1 MTLAVFL
8 LPHVINEPEVLEF
21 VENKLT
27 VPKDELLSKL
37 RNGDDHKTVLSSEEL
52 RATVGFLYETVG
64 IMKVVSVSWTY
75 PVKGEIGIFSHKNR
89 FFAVSE
95 GDLIGPC
102 DHFENFRLPLEAVD
116 LDVHTDCDNEFSR
129 RVIDHLLSHRNGE
142 RVVVNGAEKIRIDN
156 RLLAVPDV
164 SCCDDC
170 PDESNCRHVFGI
182 VDDTSSILFGGYLF
196 DKQLSLG
203 KILSNTFS
211 SLGNGAVPNWERDG
225 DRNSKLISR
234 LFETYHK
241 RNAGG
246 LSGIMRNEQ
255 FFRLTRNL
263 LEDTCKTILH
273 PDESG
278 LEEFDIQPVCFVSEN
293 VIEDFEKVKAA
304 LLSELGQDG
313 DLDGPNEF
321 GTIA

>member
-21 VENKLT
+21 VENKLAT
-27 VPKDELLSKL
+27 PKDELLSKL
-37 RNGDDHKTVLSSEEL
+37 RNGDDYGTIGSSEEL
-52 RATVGFLYETVG
+52 ESIVRFLYETVG
-64 IMKVVSVSWTY
+64 IMKIASVSWTF
-75 PVKGEIGIFSHKNR
+75 PVKGEIGIFSHRNR

-95 GDLIGPC
+95 GESIGPC
-102 DHFENFRLPLEAVD
+102 DGFEDFVLPLEVVD
-116 LDVHTDCDNEFSR
+116 LDIHTECENEFSDG
-129 RVIDHLLSHRNGE
+129 VIDHLLSHRNGE
-142 RVVVNGAEKIRIDN
+142 RIVVNGAEKIRIDN
-156 RLLAVPDV
+156 RFLAVPDV

-203 KILSNTFS
+203 KILSDAFS
-211 SLGNGAVPNWERDG
+211 SIGNGATPNWERNG
-225 DRNSKLISR
+225 DRNSKHISR

-255 FFRLTRNL
+255 FFRLTRNI

-273 PDESG
+273 PDDSG
-278 LEEFDIQPVCFVSEN
+278 LEDFDIQPICFVSEN
-293 VIEDFEKVKAA
+293 VVEDFEKVKAV

>member
-21 VENKLT
+21 VESKLT
-27 VPKDELLSKL
+27 VPKDELLARL
-37 RNGDDHKTVLSSEEL
+37 RNGDDHKSILSSEEL
-52 RATVGFLYETVG
+52 REAVGFLYETVG
-64 IMKVVSVSWTY
+64 IIKIVSISWTF

-95 GDLIGPC
+95 GESIGPC
-102 DHFENFRLPLEAVD
+102 NDFEEFALPLEAVD
-116 LDVHTDCDNEFSR
+116 LDIHTDFDNQFSDGL
-129 RVIDHLLSHRNGE
+129 IDHLLSLRNGE
-142 RVVVNGAEKIRIDN
+142 RIVVNGAEKIRVDG
-156 RLLAVPDV
+156 RFLAVPDV
-164 SCCDDC
+164 SCCDNC

-182 VDDTSSILFGGYLF
+182 VDDASSILFGGYLF
-196 DKQLSLG
+196 DKQLGLG
-203 KILSNTFS
+203 KILSNAFS
-211 SLGNGAVPNWERDG
+211 SLGNGSSPNWNHEEN
-225 DRNSKLISR
+225 RNSKLISR

-246 LSGIMRNEQ
+246 LSGMMRTEQ
-255 FFRLTRNL
+255 FFRLTRNI

-278 LEEFDIQPVCFVSEN
+278 LEECDIHPVCFVSEN
-293 VIEDFEKVKAA
+293 VVEDFEKVKVA